1 MSRWLQ
7 LVAAPKDYTLRP
19 KKTNDGLSNLE
30 PPLETS
36 LPKDVAKDSEKESPA
51 DIKVFTPGGGA
62 ASIGDDGKPIMA
74 KDQSSSDEN
83 LGEAKTMQIGDDGK
97 PIESK

>member
-1 MSRWLQ
+1 YLTREPAD
-7 LVAAPKDYTLRP
+7 AAPKDYTLRP

-36 LPKDVAKDSEKESPA
+36 LPKDVAKDSEKETPA

-62 ASIGDDGKPIMA
+62 ASIGDDGKPIMS
-74 KDQSSSDEN
+74 KEDTSEN

-97 PIESK
+97 PIEAK

>member
-1 MSRWLQ
+1 M
-7 LVAAPKDYTLRP
+7 
-19 KKTNDGLSNLE
+19 
-30 PPLETS
+30 
-36 LPKDVAKDSEKESPA
+36 
-51 DIKVFTPGGGA
+51 FTPGGGA